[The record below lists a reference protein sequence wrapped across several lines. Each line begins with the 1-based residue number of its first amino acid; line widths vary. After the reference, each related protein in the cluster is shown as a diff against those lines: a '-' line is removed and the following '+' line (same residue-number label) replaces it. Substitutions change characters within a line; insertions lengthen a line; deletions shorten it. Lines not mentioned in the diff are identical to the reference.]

1 MRAPYSSR
9 HTKARIYDPP
19 PPSRNSQGIPFVCFK
34 KRKHSICCTSL
45 HHLLN
50 SFMRLFRNG
59 SALLS
64 LLQKPAASSTSSTYA
79 RLPNVEQYYHHC
91 WTIEC
96 CTTQRLLKSSG
107 SFCYTIFLCLS
118 FTRHRIPLIAHF
130 ISSSST
136 AVFILWVVS
145 DWFSV

>member
-1 MRAPYSSR
+1 MALNLKFATLQVFVGIFYLRSHSTSCSNVSMGSLPFAVHVHHLSISCSSCVLPIL
-9 HTKARIYDPP
+9 HATLKLAFTTP

-45 HHLLN
+45 HHLLNLLN

-91 WTIEC
+91 
-96 CTTQRLLKSSG
+96 
-107 SFCYTIFLCLS
+107 
-118 FTRHRIPLIAHF
+118 
-130 ISSSST
+130 
-136 AVFILWVVS
+136 
-145 DWFSV
+145 